1 VTGATGLVFLDIDDV
16 LCLSSPYGGYA
27 AIDALAGTHAEPD
40 AVFRELFAARAREVL
55 LRAHEEM
62 DSEMSGALRY
72 VISSTWRE
80 HFDRDG
86 IETVFRR
93 SGLEAI
99 ADRLHEGDLW
109 RTPISV
115 HRGQR
120 ADEIGEW
127 LRLHH
132 GGEPFVIVDDTFS
145 GTSLYASVLGPSH
158 PLTDRIVLCQEGV
171 GLLAEHA
178 GLIVDALRRPV
189 DAGRRRSHRGYR
201 RNRCG

>member
-1 VTGATGLVFLDIDDV
+1 MTGAGLIFLDIDDV
-16 LCLSSPYGGYA
+16 LCLGSPYGSPE
-27 AIDALAGTHAEPD
+27 AIEALVGTHIDPD
-40 AVFRELFAARAREVL
+40 AVFRDLFAARTREVL

-62 DSEMSGALRY
+62 HAEMGGALRY

-80 HFDRDG
+80 HFDREG
-86 IETVFRR
+86 IDAVFRR
-93 SGLEAI
+93 SGLGAI
-99 ADRLHEGDLW
+99 ADQPHEGDPW
-109 RTPISV
+109 RTPIST

-120 ADEIGEW
+120 ADEIAEW